1 MDRDWAGSTG
11 RAGRS
16 SAGKRLAN
24 FFIGRLL
31 IASNC
36 HGNNSQTSRGAS
48 IADRT
53 AKSTIIYGFLI

>member
-16 SAGKRLAN
+16 NAGKRLAN

-36 HGNNSQTSRGAS
+36 HRNGSQTSREAS

-53 AKSTIIYGFLI
+53 TKSRTMY